1 MKIQSSYILIDHAND
16 VLKKDK
22 QGNYQLDLNDTI
34 ISRIKAITPNLEQKS
49 IAPFSY
55 RSSYSGRFEIAG
67 VSGAVCYTIFHI
79 EKCIYLDISVTTNTM
94 AQAVKA
100 LEYIQSQVLN
110 AASQKNYIP
119 IISYDAVSE
128 HFCNKTFPLLNA
140 LERNLRKLL
149 FNTYIVQFGEN
160 YYQTTI
166 SEEIQSKAK
175 QRIGSKGAKQT
186 LETKRIQEFF
196 YSLEYGD
203 IETMLFTPHWTEI
216 EETKKRNLLE
226 KHSDLSQLA
235 DSELREAI
243 LQLKPLSDWERFFSH
258 KSCLVDMQSA
268 LGKLRTYRNRVA
280 HAKFFNRSD
289 YNECSK
295 LIKALNKSI
304 LEAISLT
311 ENNDFAEKHKK
322 ALLASFANV
331 IEQMDAFNQWMG
343 ERILKTAQ
351 ALTPTFEKLGK
362 LALYVNQGN
371 IGGDDSSSLLSE
383 HKE

>member
-16 VLKKDK
+16 ALKKDK

-55 RSSYSGRFEIAG
+55 RSSYSGRFEIEG
-67 VSGAVCYTIFHI
+67 VFGAVCYTIFHI
-79 EKCIYLDISVTTNTM
+79 EKCIYLDISVTTNTT

-100 LEYIQSQVLN
+100 LEYIQTQVLN

-186 LETKRIQEFF
+186 LETKSIQEFF

-216 EETKKRNLLE
+216 EENKKRNLLE

-243 LQLKPLSDWERFFSH
+243 LQLKPLSDWERFFSQ
-258 KSCLVDMQSA
+258 KSCLMDMQST

-280 HAKFFNRSD
+280 
-289 YNECSK
+289 
-295 LIKALNKSI
+295 
-304 LEAISLT
+304 
-311 ENNDFAEKHKK
+311 
-322 ALLASFANV
+322 
-331 IEQMDAFNQWMG
+331 
-343 ERILKTAQ
+343 
-351 ALTPTFEKLGK
+351 
-362 LALYVNQGN
+362 QGVCCK
-371 IGGDDSSSLLSE
+371 GC
-383 HKE
+383 